1 QITRVFAGDFD
12 KAHTVGCAFVKETA
26 MAPVAEPFDIL
37 ITSNSGYPLDL
48 NVYQAVKGMSAA
60 SQVVKEGGTIIIAA
74 DCWDG
79 IPDHGAYGRLLNEAE
94 SLESLLEKIRTPGFQ
109 SEDMWQAQIHAL
121 ICLKADVYL
130 HTHNLTDEQI
140 KGALLRP
147 CHQIE
152 TTVEELLQ
160 RHGRSATIGV
170 LPEGPQ
176 TIPY

>member
-1 QITRVFAGDFD
+1 
-12 KAHTVGCAFVKETA
+12 
-26 MAPVAEPFDIL
+26 M
-37 ITSNSGYPLDL
+37 
-48 NVYQAVKGMSAA
+48 
-60 SQVVKEGGTIIIAA
+60 
-74 DCWDG
+74 
-79 IPDHGAYGRLLNEAE
+79 NEAE

-176 TIPY
+176 TIPYVQAG